1 MVVQLRLIKLALVL
15 AFSLNGVASAE
26 IGKITTQEGSGKVIR
41 KDGGNLAASLSLSIH
56 SYDDVRTGSGKIEI
70 TFDDGSTVKMSPNS
84 KLVIDEFVFDPNPKK
99 SKMAFKVAA
108 GTARFA
114 TGKLGLVD
122 KIKIKIRTRTATIG
136 IRGTDFTTTVDEIG
150 RSLVVLL
157 PDADGVVGEVVV
169 ESLADSV
176 ILNEAFEATV
186 VSTAE
191 TAPTEPIVL
200 DVNENIMSE
209 LLVEDSNTD
218 AKILENQEYEDNT
231 FLDQNELDRD
241 LLEDVDEDQEVEEDN
256 NNQDTKKLDDVLK
269 QIDKKEN
276 QNSQTFSIKGTI
288 IGLDPVTRINTI
300 VKDNQVIFERKVNN
314 TVRLKL
320 DKTGSY
326 SITLEDGHPITVIVG
341 SGESN
346 IHITQEQ

>member
-1 MVVQLRLIKLALVL
+1 MVRQLRLIRQVLVVIL
-15 AFSLNGVASAE
+15 SLSTGIATAD
-26 IGKITTQEGSGKVIR
+26 IGNITSHEGSGEVIR
-41 KDGGNLAASLSLSIH
+41 KDGGSLVASLSLDIH
-56 SYDDVRTGSGKIEI
+56 SYDDVRTGNGKLEI
-70 TFDDGSTVKMSPNS
+70 TFRDDSTVKLSANS

-122 KIKIKIRTRTATIG
+122 KNKIKIRTPTATIG

-169 ESLADSV
+169 ESLVDSV
-176 ILNEAFEATV
+176 TLNEAFQATM

-191 TAPTEPIVL
+191 TSPSEPVIL
-200 DVNENIMSE
+200 ELNDRLMSE
-209 LLVEDSNTD
+209 LFIEE
-218 AKILENQEYEDNT
+218 AEEEIEIIEEQEYEDNT
-231 FLDQNELDRD
+231 FLDQSELD
-241 LLEDVDEDQEVEEDN
+241 EDVFEEELEEDVGED
-256 NNQDTKKLDDVLK
+256 DTKELEKLFNDLK
-269 QIDKKEN
+269 EKEEEK
-276 QNSQTFSIKGTI
+276 SQTFTIKGTS
-288 IGLDPVTRINTI
+288 IGLDPVTKINTI
-300 VKDNQVIFERKVNN
+300 VTDRQVMFERKINN

-326 SITLEDGHPITVIVG
+326 SVTLREDGEPVTVVVG

-346 IHITQEQ
+346 IHITQQQ

>member
-1 MVVQLRLIKLALVL
+1 MRLIKLALVAIL
-15 AFSLNGVASAE
+15 SLSAGNAIAE
-26 IGKITTQEGSGKVIR
+26 IGKITTHEGSGEVIR
-41 KDGGNLAASLSLSIH
+41 KDGGRLVASLSLNIH
-56 SYDDVRTGSGKIEI
+56 SYDDVRTGNGRIEI
-70 TFDDGSTVKMSPNS
+70 TFDDDSTVKMSPNS

-122 KIKIKIRTRTATIG
+122 KNKIKIRTPTATIG

-169 ESLADSV
+169 ESLVDSV
-176 ILNEAFEATV
+176 VLTQAFEATM
-186 VSTAE
+186 VSMAE
-191 TAPTEPIVL
+191 APPTEPVIL
-200 DVNENIMSE
+200 DMNENLMSE
-209 LLVEDSNTD
+209 LLVEEAEEEAEIVED
-218 AKILENQEYEDNT
+218 QEYEDNT
-231 FLDQNELDRD
+231 FLDQNELDD
-241 LLEDVDEDQEVEEDN
+241 DVFSEEEEDEEVEEEISDE
-256 NNQDTKKLDDVLK
+256 DRKELDKLLK
-269 QIDKKEN
+269 ELDKKEKEKA
-276 QNSQTFSIKGTI
+276 QTFTIKGTA
-288 IGLDPVTRINTI
+288 IGLDPVTKINTV

-314 TVRLKL
+314 RVRLKL

-326 SITLEDGHPITVIVG
+326 SITLRDGDPVTVIVG

>member
-1 MVVQLRLIKLALVL
+1 MRLIKLALVAIL
-15 AFSLNGVASAE
+15 SLSAGNAIAE
-26 IGKITTQEGSGKVIR
+26 IGKITTHEGSGEVIR
-41 KDGGNLAASLSLSIH
+41 KDGGRLVASLSLNIH
-56 SYDDVRTGSGKIEI
+56 SYDDVRTGNGRIEI
-70 TFDDGSTVKMSPNS
+70 TFDDDSTVKMSPHS

-122 KIKIKIRTRTATIG
+122 KNKIKIRTPTATIG

-169 ESLADSV
+169 ESLVDSV
-176 ILNEAFEATV
+176 VLTQAFEATM

-191 TAPTEPIVL
+191 TELP
-200 DVNENIMSE
+200 ENLMSE
-209 LLVEDSNTD
+209 LLVEEAEEEAEIVED
-218 AKILENQEYEDNT
+218 QEYEDNT
-231 FLDQNELDRD
+231 FLDQNELDD
-241 LLEDVDEDQEVEEDN
+241 DVFSEEEEDEEVEEEISDE
-256 NNQDTKKLDDVLK
+256 DRKELDKLIKEL
-269 QIDKKEN
+269 DKKEKEKA
-276 QNSQTFSIKGTI
+276 QTFTIKGTA
-288 IGLDPVTRINTI
+288 IGLDPVTKINTV

-314 TVRLKL
+314 RVRLKL

-326 SITLEDGHPITVIVG
+326 SITLRDGDPVTVIVG

>member
-1 MVVQLRLIKLALVL
+1 MRLIKLALVL

-41 KDGGNLAASLSLSIH
+41 KDGGNLVASLSLSIH

-122 KIKIKIRTRTATIG
+122 KNKIKIRTPTATIG

-191 TAPTEPIVL
+191 TAPTEPTIL
-200 DVNENIMSE
+200 DVNENIMNE
-209 LLVEDSNTD
+209 LFVEEDNTD
-218 AKILENQEYEDNT
+218 EKILENQEYEDNT
-231 FLDQNELDRD
+231 ILDQNELD
-241 LLEDVDEDQEVEEDN
+241 EDVFDEEDNDEDQEVEDN
-256 NNQDTKKLDDVLK
+256 SSDQDTKKLDDVLK
-269 QIDKKEN
+269 QLDKKEN
-276 QNSQTFSIKGTI
+276 QNSQTFTIKGTA
-288 IGLDPVTRINTI
+288 IGLDPVTRINTV
-300 VKDNQVIFERKVNN
+300 VKDQQVILERKLNN
-314 TVRLKL
+314 NVRLKL

-326 SITLEDGHPITVIVG
+326 SITLEDGDPITVIVG

>member
-1 MVVQLRLIKLALVL
+1 MVRQLRLIRQVLVVIL
-15 AFSLNGVASAE
+15 SLSTGIATAD
-26 IGKITTQEGSGKVIR
+26 IGNITSHEGSGEVIR
-41 KDGGNLAASLSLSIH
+41 KDGGSLVASLSLDIH
-56 SYDDVRTGSGKIEI
+56 SYDDVRTGNGKLEI
-70 TFDDGSTVKMSPNS
+70 TFRDDSTVKLSANS

-122 KIKIKIRTRTATIG
+122 KNKIKIRTPTATIG

-169 ESLADSV
+169 ESLVDSV
-176 ILNEAFEATV
+176 TLNEAFQATM

-191 TAPTEPIVL
+191 TSPSEPVIL
-200 DVNENIMSE
+200 EMNDRLMSE
-209 LLVEDSNTD
+209 LFIEE
-218 AKILENQEYEDNT
+218 AEEEIEIIEEQEYEDNT
-231 FLDQNELDRD
+231 FLDQSELD
-241 LLEDVDEDQEVEEDN
+241 EDVFEEELEEDVG
-256 NNQDTKKLDDVLK
+256 QDDTKELEKLFNDLK
-269 QIDKKEN
+269 EKEEEK
-276 QNSQTFSIKGTI
+276 SQTFTIKGTS
-288 IGLDPVTRINTI
+288 IGLDPVTKINTI
-300 VKDNQVIFERKVNN
+300 VTDRQVMFERKINN

-326 SITLEDGHPITVIVG
+326 SVTLREDGEPVTVIVG

-346 IHITQEQ
+346 IHITQQQ

>member
-1 MVVQLRLIKLALVL
+1 MRLIKLVLVAIL
-15 AFSLNGVASAE
+15 SLSAGSAIAD
-26 IGKITTQEGSGKVIR
+26 IGKITTHEGSGEVIR
-41 KDGGNLAASLSLSIH
+41 KDGGRLVASLSLVIH
-56 SYDDVRTGSGKIEI
+56 SYDDVRTGNGRIEI
-70 TFDDGSTVKMSPNS
+70 TFDDDSTVKMSPNS

-122 KIKIKIRTRTATIG
+122 KNKIKIRTPTATIG

-169 ESLADSV
+169 ESLVDSV
-176 ILNEAFEATV
+176 VLSQAFEATM

-191 TAPTEPIVL
+191 TAPTEPVIL
-200 DVNENIMSE
+200 EMDNRLMSE
-209 LLVEDSNTD
+209 LFIEEAEEDVEIIEED
-218 AKILENQEYEDNT
+218 QEYEDNT
-231 FLDQNELDRD
+231 FLDQNELDD
-241 LLEDVDEDQEVEEDN
+241 DMFNDDEEDEEEIG
-256 NNQDTKKLDDVLK
+256 DDDRKELENLLK
-269 QIDKKEN
+269 ELDKKEKEKPH
-276 QNSQTFSIKGTI
+276 TFTIKGTTV
-288 IGLDPVTRINTI
+288 GLDPVTKINT
-300 VKDNQVIFERKVNN
+300 VVTDRQVIFERKAVNR
-314 TVRLKL
+314 VRLKL

-326 SITLEDGHPITVIVG
+326 SVTLQDGDPITVIVG

>member
-1 MVVQLRLIKLALVL
+1 LRLIRLALVAIL
-15 AFSLNGVASAE
+15 SLSAGNAIAE
-26 IGKITTQEGSGKVIR
+26 IGKITTHEGSGEVIR
-41 KDGGNLAASLSLSIH
+41 KDGGRLVAFLSLVIH
-56 SYDDVRTGSGKIEI
+56 SYDDVRTGNGRIEI
-70 TFDDGSTVKMSPNS
+70 TFDDDSTVKMSPNS

-122 KIKIKIRTRTATIG
+122 KNKIKIRTPTATIG

-169 ESLADSV
+169 ESLVDSV
-176 ILNEAFEATV
+176 VLTQAFEATM
-186 VSTAE
+186 VSMAE
-191 TAPTEPIVL
+191 APPTEPVIL
-200 DVNENIMSE
+200 DMNENLMSE
-209 LLVEDSNTD
+209 LLVEEAEED
-218 AKILENQEYEDNT
+218 AEVVEDQEYEDNT
-231 FLDQNELDRD
+231 FLDQNELDDD
-241 LLEDVDEDQEVEEDN
+241 LFNEEEEDEEVEEEIGDE
-256 NNQDTKKLDDVLK
+256 DRKELDKLLK
-269 QIDKKEN
+269 ELDKKEKEKA
-276 QNSQTFSIKGTI
+276 QTFTIKGTA
-288 IGLDPVTRINTI
+288 IGLDPVTKINTV

-314 TVRLKL
+314 RVRLKL
-320 DKTGSY
+320 DKAGSY
-326 SITLEDGHPITVIVG
+326 SITLRDGDPVTVIVG

>member
-1 MVVQLRLIKLALVL
+1 MRLLRLIKLVLVL
-15 AFSLNGVASAE
+15 LSLSGVAVAD
-26 IGKITTQEGSGKVIR
+26 IGNITTHEGSGEVIR
-41 KDGGNLAASLSLSIH
+41 KDGGRLVASLSLDIH
-56 SYDDVRTGSGKIEI
+56 SYDDVRTGNGKLEI
-70 TFDDGSTVKMSPNS
+70 TFDDGSTVKLSANS

-122 KIKIKIRTRTATIG
+122 KNKIKIRTPTATIG

-169 ESLADSV
+169 ESLVDSV
-176 ILNEAFEATV
+176 TLNEAFQATM

-191 TAPTEPIVL
+191 AAPTEPVVL
-200 DVNENIMSE
+200 DVDNRLMSE
-209 LLVEDSNTD
+209 LFIEEVEEDVEIIEED
-218 AKILENQEYEDNT
+218 QEYEDNT
-231 FLDQNELDRD
+231 FLDQSELDEDVFDEENEEVDEEIRDDDRNELQN
-241 LLEDVDEDQEVEEDN
+241 LL
-256 NNQDTKKLDDVLK
+256 
-269 QIDKKEN
+269 KEITEKEKEKT
-276 QNSQTFSIKGTI
+276 QVFTIKGTSL
-288 IGLDPVTRINTI
+288 GLDPVTKINTI
-300 VKDNQVIFERKVNN
+300 VTDRQVIFERKVSNR
-314 TVRLKL
+314 VRLKL

-326 SITLEDGHPITVIVG
+326 SVTLKDGEPVTVIVG

-346 IHITQEQ
+346 IQITQEQ

>member
-1 MVVQLRLIKLALVL
+1 MRLIKLALVAIL
-15 AFSLNGVASAE
+15 SLSAGNAIAE
-26 IGKITTQEGSGKVIR
+26 IGKITTHEGSGEVIR
-41 KDGGNLAASLSLSIH
+41 KDGGRLVASLSLVIH
-56 SYDDVRTGSGKIEI
+56 SYDDVRTGNGIIEI
-70 TFDDGSTVKMSPNS
+70 TFDDDSTVKMSPNS

-122 KIKIKIRTRTATIG
+122 KNKIKIRTPTATIG

-169 ESLADSV
+169 ESLVDSV
-176 ILNEAFEATV
+176 VLTQAFEATM
-186 VSTAE
+186 VSMAE
-191 TAPTEPIVL
+191 APPTEPVIL
-200 DVNENIMSE
+200 DMNENLMSE
-209 LLVEDSNTD
+209 LLVEEAEED
-218 AKILENQEYEDNT
+218 AEVVEDQEYEDNT
-231 FLDQNELDRD
+231 FLDQNELDDD
-241 LLEDVDEDQEVEEDN
+241 LFNEEEEDEEVEEEIGDE
-256 NNQDTKKLDDVLK
+256 DRKELDKLLK
-269 QIDKKEN
+269 ELDKKEKEKA
-276 QNSQTFSIKGTI
+276 QTFTIKGTA
-288 IGLDPVTRINTI
+288 IGLDPVTKINTV

-314 TVRLKL
+314 RVRLKL

-326 SITLEDGHPITVIVG
+326 SITLRDGDPVTVIVG

>member
-1 MVVQLRLIKLALVL
+1 MRLIKLVLVAIL
-15 AFSLNGVASAE
+15 SLSAGSAIAD
-26 IGKITTQEGSGKVIR
+26 IGKITTHEGSGEVIR
-41 KDGGNLAASLSLSIH
+41 KDGGRLVASLSLDIH
-56 SYDDVRTGSGKIEI
+56 SYDDIRTGNGRIEI
-70 TFDDGSTVKMSPNS
+70 TFDDDSTVKMSPNS

-122 KIKIKIRTRTATIG
+122 KNKIKIRTPTATIG

-169 ESLADSV
+169 ESLVDSV
-176 ILNEAFEATV
+176 VLSQAFEATM

-191 TAPTEPIVL
+191 TAPTEPVIL
-200 DVNENIMSE
+200 EMDNRLMSE
-209 LLVEDSNTD
+209 LFIEEAEDDVEIIEED
-218 AKILENQEYEDNT
+218 QEYEDNT
-231 FLDQNELDRD
+231 FLDQNELDD
-241 LLEDVDEDQEVEEDN
+241 DMFNEEEEDEEVEEEISDG
-256 NNQDTKKLDDVLK
+256 DRKELEKLLK
-269 QIDKKEN
+269 ELDKKEKEKA
-276 QNSQTFSIKGTI
+276 QTFTIKGTA
-288 IGLDPVTRINTI
+288 IGLDPVTKINT
-300 VKDNQVIFERKVNN
+300 VVTDRQVIFDRKVNN
-314 TVRLKL
+314 RVRLKL

-326 SITLEDGHPITVIVG
+326 SVTLQDGDPITVIVG

>member
-1 MVVQLRLIKLALVL
+1 MRLIKLVLVAIL
-15 AFSLNGVASAE
+15 SLSAGSAIAD
-26 IGKITTQEGSGKVIR
+26 IGKITTHEGSGEVIR
-41 KDGGNLAASLSLSIH
+41 KDGGRLVASLSLNIH
-56 SYDDVRTGSGKIEI
+56 SYDDVRTGNGRIEI
-70 TFDDGSTVKMSPNS
+70 TFDDDSTVKMSPNS

-122 KIKIKIRTRTATIG
+122 KNKIKIRTPTATIG

-169 ESLADSV
+169 ESLVDSV
-176 ILNEAFEATV
+176 VLTQAFEATM
-186 VSTAE
+186 VSMAE
-191 TAPTEPIVL
+191 APPTEPVIL
-200 DVNENIMSE
+200 DMNENLMSE
-209 LLVEDSNTD
+209 LLVEEAEED
-218 AKILENQEYEDNT
+218 AEVVEDQEYEDNT
-231 FLDQNELDRD
+231 FLDQNELDD
-241 LLEDVDEDQEVEEDN
+241 DVFSEEEEDEEVEEEISDE
-256 NNQDTKKLDDVLK
+256 DRKELDKLLK
-269 QIDKKEN
+269 ELDKKEKEKA
-276 QNSQTFSIKGTI
+276 QTFTIKGTA
-288 IGLDPVTRINTI
+288 IGLDPVTKINTV

-314 TVRLKL
+314 RVRLKL

-326 SITLEDGHPITVIVG
+326 SITLRDGDPVTVIVG

-346 IHITQEQ
+346 IQITQEQ

>member
-1 MVVQLRLIKLALVL
+1 MVRQLRLIRQVLVVIL
-15 AFSLNGVASAE
+15 SLSTGIATAD
-26 IGKITTQEGSGKVIR
+26 IGNITSHEGSGEVIR
-41 KDGGNLAASLSLSIH
+41 KDGGSLVASLSLDIH
-56 SYDDVRTGSGKIEI
+56 SYDDVRTGNGKLEI
-70 TFDDGSTVKMSPNS
+70 TFDDGSTVKLSANS

-122 KIKIKIRTRTATIG
+122 KNKIKIRTPTATIG

-169 ESLADSV
+169 ESLVDSV
-176 ILNEAFEATV
+176 TLNEAFQATM

-191 TAPTEPIVL
+191 TSPSEPVIL
-200 DVNENIMSE
+200 ELNDRLMSE
-209 LLVEDSNTD
+209 LFIEE
-218 AKILENQEYEDNT
+218 AEEEIEIIEEQEYEHNT
-231 FLDQNELDRD
+231 FLDQSELD
-241 LLEDVDEDQEVEEDN
+241 EDVFEEELEEDVGEE
-256 NNQDTKKLDDVLK
+256 DTKELEKLFNDLK
-269 QIDKKEN
+269 EKEEEK
-276 QNSQTFSIKGTI
+276 SQTFTIKGTS
-288 IGLDPVTRINTI
+288 IGLDPVTKINTI
-300 VKDNQVIFERKVNN
+300 VTDRQVMFERKINN

-326 SITLEDGHPITVIVG
+326 SVTLREDGEPVTVVVG

-346 IHITQEQ
+346 IHITQQQ

>member
-1 MVVQLRLIKLALVL
+1 MRLIKLALVAIL
-15 AFSLNGVASAE
+15 SHSAGNAIAE
-26 IGKITTQEGSGKVIR
+26 IGKITTHEGSGEVIR
-41 KDGGNLAASLSLSIH
+41 KDGGRLVASLSLNIH
-56 SYDDVRTGSGKIEI
+56 SYDDVRTGNGRIEI
-70 TFDDGSTVKMSPNS
+70 TFDDDSTVKMSPNS

-122 KIKIKIRTRTATIG
+122 KNKIKIRTPTATIG

-169 ESLADSV
+169 ESLVDSV
-176 ILNEAFEATV
+176 VLTQAFEATM
-186 VSTAE
+186 VSMAE
-191 TAPTEPIVL
+191 APPTEPVIL
-200 DVNENIMSE
+200 DMNENLMSE
-209 LLVEDSNTD
+209 LLVEEAEEEAEIVED
-218 AKILENQEYEDNT
+218 QEYEDNT
-231 FLDQNELDRD
+231 FLDQNELDD
-241 LLEDVDEDQEVEEDN
+241 DVFSEEEEDEEVEEEISDE
-256 NNQDTKKLDDVLK
+256 DRKELDKLLK
-269 QIDKKEN
+269 ELDKKEKEKA
-276 QNSQTFSIKGTI
+276 QTFTIKGTA
-288 IGLDPVTRINTI
+288 IGLDPVTKINTV

-314 TVRLKL
+314 RVRLKL

-326 SITLEDGHPITVIVG
+326 SVTLQDGDPITVIVG

>member
-1 MVVQLRLIKLALVL
+1 LKSIKQVLVVIL
-15 AFSLNGVASAE
+15 SLSAGIASAD
-26 IGKITTQEGSGKVIR
+26 IGKITSHEGSGEVIR
-41 KDGGNLAASLSLSIH
+41 KDSGNLVASLSLVIH
-56 SYDDVRTGSGKIEI
+56 SYDDVRTGNGKLEI
-70 TFDDGSTVKMSPNS
+70 TFRDDSTVKLSANS

-122 KIKIKIRTRTATIG
+122 KNKIKIRTPTATIG

-169 ESLADSV
+169 ESLVDSV
-176 ILNEAFEATV
+176 VLNEAFQATM

-191 TAPTEPIVL
+191 TSPSEPVIL
-200 DVNENIMSE
+200 EMNDRLMSE
-209 LLVEDSNTD
+209 LFIEEVEEEVE
-218 AKILENQEYEDNT
+218 ILEEQEYEDNT
-231 FLDQNELDRD
+231 LLDHNHL
-241 LLEDVDEDQEVEEDN
+241 DEDIFEEELEEDIGEE
-256 NNQDTKKLDDVLK
+256 DLRELEKLFNDLK
-269 QIDKKEN
+269 EKEEEK
-276 QNSQTFSIKGTI
+276 SQTFTIKGTS
-288 IGLDPVTRINTI
+288 IGLDPVTKINTI
-300 VKDNQVIFERKVNN
+300 VTDRQVMFERKVNN

-326 SITLEDGHPITVIVG
+326 SVTLREDGEPVTVVVG

-346 IHITQEQ
+346 IHITQQQ

>member
-1 MVVQLRLIKLALVL
+1 MKLIKLALVAIL
-15 AFSLNGVASAE
+15 SLSAGNAIAE
-26 IGKITTQEGSGKVIR
+26 IGKITTHEGSGEVIR
-41 KDGGNLAASLSLSIH
+41 KDGGRLVASLSLNIH
-56 SYDDVRTGSGKIEI
+56 SYDDVRTGNGRIEI
-70 TFDDGSTVKMSPNS
+70 TFDDDSTVKMSPNS

-122 KIKIKIRTRTATIG
+122 KNKIKIRTPTATIG

-169 ESLADSV
+169 ESLVDSV
-176 ILNEAFEATV
+176 VLTQAFEATM
-186 VSTAE
+186 VSMAE
-191 TAPTEPIVL
+191 APPTEPVIL
-200 DVNENIMSE
+200 DMNENLMSE
-209 LLVEDSNTD
+209 LLVEEAEED
-218 AKILENQEYEDNT
+218 AEVVEDQEYEDNT
-231 FLDQNELDRD
+231 FLDQNELDD
-241 LLEDVDEDQEVEEDN
+241 DVFNEEEEDEEVEEEIGDE
-256 NNQDTKKLDDVLK
+256 DRKELDKLLK
-269 QIDKKEN
+269 ELDKKEKEKA
-276 QNSQTFSIKGTI
+276 QTFTIKGTT
-288 IGLDPVTRINTI
+288 IGLDPVTKINT
-300 VKDNQVIFERKVNN
+300 VVTDRQVIFDRKVNN
-314 TVRLKL
+314 RVRLKL

-326 SITLEDGHPITVIVG
+326 SVTLQDGDPITVIVG

>member
-1 MVVQLRLIKLALVL
+1 MVIL
-15 AFSLNGVASAE
+15 SLSTGIATAD
-26 IGKITTQEGSGKVIR
+26 IGNITSHEGSGEVIR
-41 KDGGNLAASLSLSIH
+41 KDGGSLVASLSLDIH
-56 SYDDVRTGSGKIEI
+56 SYDDVRTGNGKLEI
-70 TFDDGSTVKMSPNS
+70 TFDDGSTVKLSANS

-122 KIKIKIRTRTATIG
+122 KNKIKIRTPTATIG

-169 ESLADSV
+169 ESLVDSV
-176 ILNEAFEATV
+176 TLNEAFQATM

-191 TAPTEPIVL
+191 TSPSEPVIL
-200 DVNENIMSE
+200 ELNDRLMSE
-209 LLVEDSNTD
+209 LFIEE
-218 AKILENQEYEDNT
+218 AEEEIEIIEEQEYEDNT
-231 FLDQNELDRD
+231 FLDQSELD
-241 LLEDVDEDQEVEEDN
+241 EDVFEEELEEDVGEE
-256 NNQDTKKLDDVLK
+256 DTKELEKLFNDLK
-269 QIDKKEN
+269 EKEEEK
-276 QNSQTFSIKGTI
+276 SQTFTIKGTS
-288 IGLDPVTRINTI
+288 IGLDPVTKINTI
-300 VKDNQVIFERKVNN
+300 VTDRQVMFERKINN

-326 SITLEDGHPITVIVG
+326 SVTLREDGEPVTVVVG

-346 IHITQEQ
+346 IHITQQQ

>member
-1 MVVQLRLIKLALVL
+1 MRLIKLVLVAIL
-15 AFSLNGVASAE
+15 SLSAGSAIAD
-26 IGKITTQEGSGKVIR
+26 IGKITTHEGSGEVIR
-41 KDGGNLAASLSLSIH
+41 KDGGRLVASLSLNIH
-56 SYDDVRTGSGKIEI
+56 SYDDVRTGNGRIEI
-70 TFDDGSTVKMSPNS
+70 TFDDDSTVKISPNS

-122 KIKIKIRTRTATIG
+122 KNKIKIRTPTATIG

-169 ESLADSV
+169 ESLVDSV
-176 ILNEAFEATV
+176 VLTQAFEATM
-186 VSTAE
+186 VSMAE
-191 TAPTEPIVL
+191 APPTEPVIL
-200 DVNENIMSE
+200 DMNENLMSE
-209 LLVEDSNTD
+209 LLVEEAEEEAEIVED
-218 AKILENQEYEDNT
+218 QEYEDNT
-231 FLDQNELDRD
+231 FLDQNELDD
-241 LLEDVDEDQEVEEDN
+241 DVFSEEEEDEEVEEEISDE
-256 NNQDTKKLDDVLK
+256 DRKELDKLLK
-269 QIDKKEN
+269 ELDKKEKEKA
-276 QNSQTFSIKGTI
+276 QTFTIKGTA
-288 IGLDPVTRINTI
+288 IGLDPVTKINTV

-314 TVRLKL
+314 RVRLKL

-326 SITLEDGHPITVIVG
+326 SITLRDGDPVTVIVG

>member
-1 MVVQLRLIKLALVL
+1 MRLIRLALAM

-26 IGKITTQEGSGKVIR
+26 IGKITTHEGSGEVIR
-41 KDGGNLAASLSLSIH
+41 KDGGRLVASLSLVIH
-56 SYDDVRTGSGKIEI
+56 SYDDVRTGNGRIEI
-70 TFDDGSTVKMSPNS
+70 TFDDDSTVKMSPNS

-122 KIKIKIRTRTATIG
+122 KDKIKIRTPTATIG

-169 ESLADSV
+169 ESLVDSV
-176 ILNEAFEATV
+176 VLTQAFEATM
-186 VSTAE
+186 VSMAE
-191 TAPTEPIVL
+191 APPTEPVIL
-200 DVNENIMSE
+200 DMNENLMSE
-209 LLVEDSNTD
+209 LLVEEAEED
-218 AKILENQEYEDNT
+218 AEVVEDQEYEDNT
-231 FLDQNELDRD
+231 FLDQNELDDD
-241 LLEDVDEDQEVEEDN
+241 LFNEEEEDEEVEEEIGDE
-256 NNQDTKKLDDVLK
+256 DRKELDKLLK
-269 QIDKKEN
+269 ELDKKEKEKA
-276 QNSQTFSIKGTI
+276 QTFTIKGTA
-288 IGLDPVTRINTI
+288 IGLDPVTKINTV

-314 TVRLKL
+314 RVRLKL

-326 SITLEDGHPITVIVG
+326 SITLRDGDPVTVIVG

>member
-1 MVVQLRLIKLALVL
+1 MRLLRLIKLVLVL
-15 AFSLNGVASAE
+15 LSLSGVAVAD
-26 IGKITTQEGSGKVIR
+26 IGNITTHEGSGEVIR
-41 KDGGNLAASLSLSIH
+41 KDGGRLVASLSLDIH
-56 SYDDVRTGSGKIEI
+56 SYDDVRTNNGKLEI
-70 TFDDGSTVKMSPNS
+70 TFDDGSTVKLSANS

-122 KIKIKIRTRTATIG
+122 KNKIKIRTPTATIG

-169 ESLADSV
+169 ESLVDSV
-176 ILNEAFEATV
+176 TLNEAFQATM

-191 TAPTEPIVL
+191 ASPTEPVIL
-200 DVNENIMSE
+200 DVDNKLMSE
-209 LLVEDSNTD
+209 LFIEEVEEDIE
-218 AKILENQEYEDNT
+218 ILEEDQEYEDNT
-231 FLDQNELDRD
+231 FLDQSELD
-241 LLEDVDEDQEVEEDN
+241 EDVFEDEELEEDVGE
-256 NNQDTKKLDDVLK
+256 DDVRELEKLFNDLK
-269 QIDKKEN
+269 EKEEEK
-276 QNSQTFSIKGTI
+276 SQTFTIKGTS
-288 IGLDPVTRINTI
+288 IGLDPVTKINTI
-300 VKDNQVIFERKVNN
+300 VTDRQVMFERKVNN

-326 SITLEDGHPITVIVG
+326 SVTLREDGEPVTVVVG

-346 IHITQEQ
+346 IHITQQQ

>member
-1 MVVQLRLIKLALVL
+1 MRLLRLIRLVL
-15 AFSLNGVASAE
+15 VLLSLNGVALAD
-26 IGKITTQEGSGKVIR
+26 IGKITTHEGSGEVIR
-41 KDGGNLAASLSLSIH
+41 KDGGRLVASLSLNIH
-56 SYDDVRTGSGKIEI
+56 SYDDVRTGNGRIEI
-70 TFDDGSTVKMSPNS
+70 TFDDDSTVKMSPNS

-122 KIKIKIRTRTATIG
+122 KNKIKIRTPTATIG

-169 ESLADSV
+169 ESLVDSV
-176 ILNEAFEATV
+176 VLTQAFEATM
-186 VSTAE
+186 VSMA
-191 TAPTEPIVL
+191 AAPPTEPVIL
-200 DVNENIMSE
+200 DMNENLMSE
-209 LLVEDSNTD
+209 LLVEEVEED
-218 AKILENQEYEDNT
+218 AEVVEDQEYEDNT
-231 FLDQNELDRD
+231 FLDQNELDD
-241 LLEDVDEDQEVEEDN
+241 DVFNEEEEDEEVEEEISDE
-256 NNQDTKKLDDVLK
+256 DRKELDKLLK
-269 QIDKKEN
+269 ELDKKEKEKA
-276 QNSQTFSIKGTI
+276 QTFTIKGTA
-288 IGLDPVTRINTI
+288 IGLDPVTKINTV

-314 TVRLKL
+314 RVRLKL

-326 SITLEDGHPITVIVG
+326 SITLRDGDPVTVIVG

>member
-1 MVVQLRLIKLALVL
+1 MRLIKLALVAIL
-15 AFSLNGVASAE
+15 SLSAGNAIAD
-26 IGKITTQEGSGKVIR
+26 IGKITTHEGSGEVIR
-41 KDGGNLAASLSLSIH
+41 KDGGRLVASLSLNIH
-56 SYDDVRTGSGKIEI
+56 SYDDVRTGNGRIEI
-70 TFDDGSTVKMSPNS
+70 TFDDDSTVKMSPNS
-84 KLVIDEFVFDPNPKK
+84 KLVIDEFLFDPNPKK

-122 KIKIKIRTRTATIG
+122 KNKIKIRTPTATIG

-169 ESLADSV
+169 ESLVDSV
-176 ILNEAFEATV
+176 VLTQAFEATM

-191 TAPTEPIVL
+191 TAPTEPVILEL
-200 DVNENIMSE
+200 DNRLMSE
-209 LLVEDSNTD
+209 LFIEEAEEDTEIIEED
-218 AKILENQEYEDNT
+218 QEYEDNT
-231 FLDQNELDRD
+231 FLDQNELD
-241 LLEDVDEDQEVEEDN
+241 EDVFEEEEDEEV
-256 NNQDTKKLDDVLK
+256 DEEISEEDRKELDNVLK
-269 QIDKKEN
+269 DLAKKEEEKP
-276 QNSQTFSIKGTI
+276 QAVTIKGTAL
-288 IGLDPVTRINTI
+288 GLDPVTKINTS
-300 VKDNQVIFERKVNN
+300 VTDRQVIFERKANN
-314 TVRLKL
+314 RVRLKL

-326 SITLEDGHPITVIVG
+326 SVTLQDGDPITVIVG

>member
-1 MVVQLRLIKLALVL
+1 MRLLRLIRLVL
-15 AFSLNGVASAE
+15 VLLSLNGVALAD
-26 IGKITTQEGSGKVIR
+26 IGKITTHEGSGEVIR
-41 KDGGNLAASLSLSIH
+41 KDGGRLVASLSLNIH
-56 SYDDVRTGSGKIEI
+56 SYDDVRTGNGRIEI
-70 TFDDGSTVKMSPNS
+70 TFNDDSTVKMSPNS

-122 KIKIKIRTRTATIG
+122 KNKIKIRTPTATIG

-169 ESLADSV
+169 ESLVDSV
-176 ILNEAFEATV
+176 ILNEAFQATM

-191 TAPTEPIVL
+191 AAPTEPVILEVDNRL
-200 DVNENIMSE
+200 MSE
-209 LLVEDSNTD
+209 LFIEEAEEDVE
-218 AKILENQEYEDNT
+218 IIEENQEYEDNT
-231 FLDQNELDRD
+231 FLDQSELD
-241 LLEDVDEDQEVEEDN
+241 EDVFDEDDEEVDEEIRDE
-256 NNQDTKKLDDVLK
+256 DRKELDKLLKDLAKKD
-269 QIDKKEN
+269 DKKP
-276 QNSQTFSIKGTI
+276 QTFTIKGTTL
-288 IGLDPVTRINTI
+288 GLDPVTKINTVI
-300 VKDNQVIFERKVNN
+300 TDRQVIFERKVNN
-314 TVRLKL
+314 RVRLKL

-326 SITLEDGHPITVIVG
+326 SVTLEDGDPITVIVG

>member
-1 MVVQLRLIKLALVL
+1 M

-26 IGKITTQEGSGKVIR
+26 IGKITTHEGSGEVIR
-41 KDGGNLAASLSLSIH
+41 KDGGRLVASLSLNIH
-56 SYDDVRTGSGKIEI
+56 SYDDVRTGNGRIEI
-70 TFDDGSTVKMSPNS
+70 TFDDDSTVKMSPNS

-122 KIKIKIRTRTATIG
+122 KNKIKIRTPTATIG

-169 ESLADSV
+169 ESLVDSV
-176 ILNEAFEATV
+176 VLTQAFEATM

-191 TAPTEPIVL
+191 TAPTEPVILEL
-200 DVNENIMSE
+200 DNRLMSE
-209 LLVEDSNTD
+209 LFIEEAEEDAEIIEED
-218 AKILENQEYEDNT
+218 QEYEDNT
-231 FLDQNELDRD
+231 FLDQNELD
-241 LLEDVDEDQEVEEDN
+241 EDVFEEED
-256 NNQDTKKLDDVLK
+256 DEEVDEEISEEDRKELDNVLK
-269 QIDKKEN
+269 DLAKKEEEKP
-276 QNSQTFSIKGTI
+276 QTFTIKGTAL
-288 IGLDPVTRINTI
+288 GLDPVTKINTS
-300 VKDNQVIFERKVNN
+300 VTDRQVIFERKVNN
-314 TVRLKL
+314 RVRLKL
-320 DKTGSY
+320 EKTGSY
-326 SITLEDGHPITVIVG
+326 SVTLEDGDPITVIVG

>member
-1 MVVQLRLIKLALVL
+1 MVRQLKSIKQVLVVIL
-15 AFSLNGVASAE
+15 SLSAGIASAD
-26 IGKITTQEGSGKVIR
+26 IGKITSHEGSGEVIR
-41 KDGGNLAASLSLSIH
+41 KDSGNLVASLSLVIH
-56 SYDDVRTGSGKIEI
+56 SYDDVRTGNGKLEI
-70 TFDDGSTVKMSPNS
+70 TFRDDSTVKLSANS

-122 KIKIKIRTRTATIG
+122 KNKIKIRTPTATIG

-169 ESLADSV
+169 ESLVDSV
-176 ILNEAFEATV
+176 VLNEAFQATM

-191 TAPTEPIVL
+191 TSPSEPVIL
-200 DVNENIMSE
+200 EMNDRLMSE
-209 LLVEDSNTD
+209 LFIEEVEEEVE
-218 AKILENQEYEDNT
+218 ILEEQEYEDNT
-231 FLDQNELDRD
+231 LLDHNHL
-241 LLEDVDEDQEVEEDN
+241 DEDIFEEELEEDIGEE
-256 NNQDTKKLDDVLK
+256 DLRELEKLFNDLK
-269 QIDKKEN
+269 EKEEEK
-276 QNSQTFSIKGTI
+276 SQTFTIKGTS
-288 IGLDPVTRINTI
+288 IGLDPVTKINTI
-300 VKDNQVIFERKVNN
+300 VTDRQVMFERKVNN

-326 SITLEDGHPITVIVG
+326 SVTLREDGEPVTVVVG

-346 IHITQEQ
+346 IHITQQQ

>member
-1 MVVQLRLIKLALVL
+1 MRLIKLALVAIL
-15 AFSLNGVASAE
+15 SLSAGNAIAE
-26 IGKITTQEGSGKVIR
+26 IGKITTHEGSGEVIR
-41 KDGGNLAASLSLSIH
+41 KDGGRLVASLSLNIH
-56 SYDDVRTGSGKIEI
+56 SYDDVRTGNGRIEI
-70 TFDDGSTVKMSPNS
+70 TFDDDSTVKMSPNS

-122 KIKIKIRTRTATIG
+122 KNKIKIRTPTATIG

-169 ESLADSV
+169 ESLVDSV
-176 ILNEAFEATV
+176 VLTQAFEATM
-186 VSTAE
+186 VSMAE
-191 TAPTEPIVL
+191 APPTEPVIL
-200 DVNENIMSE
+200 DMNENLMSE
-209 LLVEDSNTD
+209 LLVEEAEEEAEVVED
-218 AKILENQEYEDNT
+218 QEYEDNT
-231 FLDQNELDRD
+231 FLDQNELDD
-241 LLEDVDEDQEVEEDN
+241 DVFSEEEEDEEVEEEIGDE
-256 NNQDTKKLDDVLK
+256 DRKELDKLLK
-269 QIDKKEN
+269 ELDKKEKEKA
-276 QNSQTFSIKGTI
+276 QTFTIKGTA
-288 IGLDPVTRINTI
+288 IGLDPVTKINTV

-314 TVRLKL
+314 RVRLKL
-320 DKTGSY
+320 DKAGSY
-326 SITLEDGHPITVIVG
+326 SITLRDGDPVTVIVG

>member
-1 MVVQLRLIKLALVL
+1 MRLIKLALVL
-15 AFSLNGVASAE
+15 FSLNGVAVAD
-26 IGKITTQEGSGKVIR
+26 IGKITSHEGSGEVIR
-41 KDGGNLAASLSLSIH
+41 KDSGSLVASLSMVIH
-56 SYDDVRTGSGKIEI
+56 SYDDVRTGNGNLEI
-70 TFDDGSTVKMSPNS
+70 TFRDDSTVKMSPNS

-122 KIKIKIRTRTATIG
+122 KNKIKIRTPTATIG

-169 ESLADSV
+169 ESLVDSV
-176 ILNEAFEATV
+176 VLTQAFEATM
-186 VSTAE
+186 VSMAE
-191 TAPTEPIVL
+191 APPSEPVIL
-200 DVNENIMSE
+200 EMNDNLMSE
-209 LLVEDSNTD
+209 LLVEEAEEDVEL
-218 AKILENQEYEDNT
+218 LEEQEYEDNT
-231 FLDQNELDRD
+231 FLDANELD
-241 LLEDVDEDQEVEEDN
+241 EDVFEDEELEEDIGEE
-256 NNQDTKKLDDVLK
+256 DVKELEKLFDELK
-269 QIDKKEN
+269 EKEEEKG
-276 QNSQTFSIKGTI
+276 QTFTIKGTS
-288 IGLDPVTRINTI
+288 IGLDPVTKINTI
-300 VKDNQVIFERKVNN
+300 VTDRQVMFERKVNN

-326 SITLEDGHPITVIVG
+326 SVTLQEDGEPVTVIVG

-346 IHITQEQ
+346 IHITQQQ

>member
-1 MVVQLRLIKLALVL
+1 MRLLRLIRLVL
-15 AFSLNGVASAE
+15 VLLSLNGVALAD
-26 IGKITTQEGSGKVIR
+26 IGKITTHEGSGEVIR
-41 KDGGNLAASLSLSIH
+41 KDGGRLVASLSLNIH
-56 SYDDVRTGSGKIEI
+56 SYDDVRTGNGRIEI
-70 TFDDGSTVKMSPNS
+70 TFNDDSTVKMSPNS
-84 KLVIDEFVFDPNPKK
+84 KLVIDEFVFDPTPKK

-122 KIKIKIRTRTATIG
+122 KNKIKIRTPTATIG

-169 ESLADSV
+169 ESLVDSV
-176 ILNEAFEATV
+176 VLNEAFQATM

-191 TAPTEPIVL
+191 AAPTEPVILEVDNRL
-200 DVNENIMSE
+200 MSE
-209 LLVEDSNTD
+209 LFIEEAEEDVE
-218 AKILENQEYEDNT
+218 IIEENQEYEDNT
-231 FLDQNELDRD
+231 FLDQSELDED
-241 LLEDVDEDQEVEEDN
+241 VFDEDDEDVDEEIRDEDRKEL
-256 NNQDTKKLDDVLK
+256 DKLLK
-269 QIDKKEN
+269 DLSEKDDKKP
-276 QNSQTFSIKGTI
+276 QTFTIKGTA
-288 IGLDPVTRINTI
+288 IGLDPVTKINT
-300 VKDNQVIFERKVNN
+300 VVTDRQVIFERKVNN
-314 TVRLKL
+314 RVRLKL

-326 SITLEDGHPITVIVG
+326 SVTLEDGDPITVIVG

>member
-1 MVVQLRLIKLALVL
+1 MVRQLRLIRQVLVVIL
-15 AFSLNGVASAE
+15 SLSTGIATAD
-26 IGKITTQEGSGKVIR
+26 IGNITSHEGSGEVIR
-41 KDGGNLAASLSLSIH
+41 KDGGSLVASLSLDIH
-56 SYDDVRTGSGKIEI
+56 SYDDVRTGNGKLEI
-70 TFDDGSTVKMSPNS
+70 TFRDDSTVKLSANS

-122 KIKIKIRTRTATIG
+122 KNKIKIRTPTATIG

-169 ESLADSV
+169 ESLVDSV
-176 ILNEAFEATV
+176 TLNEAFQATM

-191 TAPTEPIVL
+191 TSPSEPVIL
-200 DVNENIMSE
+200 EMNDRLMSE
-209 LLVEDSNTD
+209 LFIEE
-218 AKILENQEYEDNT
+218 AEEEIEIIEEQEYEDNT
-231 FLDQNELDRD
+231 FLDQSELD
-241 LLEDVDEDQEVEEDN
+241 EDVFEEELEEDVGED
-256 NNQDTKKLDDVLK
+256 DTKELEKLFNDLK
-269 QIDKKEN
+269 EKEEEK
-276 QNSQTFSIKGTI
+276 SQTFTIKGTS
-288 IGLDPVTRINTI
+288 IGLDPVTKINTI
-300 VKDNQVIFERKVNN
+300 VTDRQVMFERKVNN

-326 SITLEDGHPITVIVG
+326 SVTLREDGEPVTVVVG

-346 IHITQEQ
+346 IHITQQQ

>member
-1 MVVQLRLIKLALVL
+1 MRLLRLIRLVL
-15 AFSLNGVASAE
+15 VLLSLNGVALAD
-26 IGKITTQEGSGKVIR
+26 IGKITTHEGSGEVIR
-41 KDGGNLAASLSLSIH
+41 KDGGRLVASLSLNIH
-56 SYDDVRTGSGKIEI
+56 SYDDVRTGNGRIEI
-70 TFDDGSTVKMSPNS
+70 TFNDDSTVKMSPNS
-84 KLVIDEFVFDPNPKK
+84 KLVIHEFVFDPNPKK

-122 KIKIKIRTRTATIG
+122 KNKIKIRTPTATIG

-169 ESLADSV
+169 ESLVDSV
-176 ILNEAFEATV
+176 ILNEAFQATM

-191 TAPTEPIVL
+191 AAPTEPVILEVDNRL
-200 DVNENIMSE
+200 MSE
-209 LLVEDSNTD
+209 LFIEEAEEDVE
-218 AKILENQEYEDNT
+218 IIEENQEYEDNT
-231 FLDQNELDRD
+231 FLDQSELD
-241 LLEDVDEDQEVEEDN
+241 EDVFDEDDEEVDEEIRDE
-256 NNQDTKKLDDVLK
+256 DRKELDKLLKDLAKKD
-269 QIDKKEN
+269 DKKP
-276 QNSQTFSIKGTI
+276 QTFTIKGTTL
-288 IGLDPVTRINTI
+288 GLDPVTKINTVI
-300 VKDNQVIFERKVNN
+300 TDRQVIFERKVNN
-314 TVRLKL
+314 RVRLKL

-326 SITLEDGHPITVIVG
+326 SVTLEDGDPITVIVG

>member
-1 MVVQLRLIKLALVL
+1 MIILM
-15 AFSLNGVASAE
+15 NGQVNKRASRRDNM
-26 IGKITTQEGSGKVIR
+26 KIDK
-41 KDGGNLAASLSLSIH
+41 
-56 SYDDVRTGSGKIEI
+56 
-70 TFDDGSTVKMSPNS
+70 
-84 KLVIDEFVFDPNPKK
+84 KLVI
-99 SKMAFKVAA
+99 
-108 GTARFA
+108 
-114 TGKLGLVD
+114 
-122 KIKIKIRTRTATIG
+122 
-136 IRGTDFTTTVDEIG
+136 
-150 RSLVVLL
+150 
-157 PDADGVVGEVVV
+157 
-169 ESLADSV
+169 
-176 ILNEAFEATV
+176 
-186 VSTAE
+186 
-191 TAPTEPIVL
+191 
-200 DVNENIMSE
+200 
-209 LLVEDSNTD
+209 
-218 AKILENQEYEDNT
+218 EYK
-231 FLDQNELDRD
+231 D
-241 LLEDVDEDQEVEEDN
+241 LLEDVDEEQEVEEDN

>member
-1 MVVQLRLIKLALVL
+1 MRLIKLVLVAIL
-15 AFSLNGVASAE
+15 SLSAGSAIAD
-26 IGKITTQEGSGKVIR
+26 IGKITTHEGSGEVIR
-41 KDGGNLAASLSLSIH
+41 KDCGRLVASLSLDIH
-56 SYDDVRTGSGKIEI
+56 SYDDIRTGNGRIEI
-70 TFDDGSTVKMSPNS
+70 TFDDDSTVKMSPNS

-122 KIKIKIRTRTATIG
+122 KNKIKIRTPTATIG

-169 ESLADSV
+169 ESLVDSV
-176 ILNEAFEATV
+176 VLTQAFEATM
-186 VSTAE
+186 VSMA
-191 TAPTEPIVL
+191 AAPPTEPVIL
-200 DVNENIMSE
+200 DMNENLMSE
-209 LLVEDSNTD
+209 LLVEEVEED
-218 AKILENQEYEDNT
+218 AEVVEDQEYEDNT
-231 FLDQNELDRD
+231 FLDQNELDD
-241 LLEDVDEDQEVEEDN
+241 DVFNEEEEDEEVEEEISDE
-256 NNQDTKKLDDVLK
+256 DRKELDKLLK
-269 QIDKKEN
+269 ELDKKEKEKA
-276 QNSQTFSIKGTI
+276 QTFTIKGTA
-288 IGLDPVTRINTI
+288 IGLDPVTKINTV

-314 TVRLKL
+314 RVRLKL

-326 SITLEDGHPITVIVG
+326 SITLRDGDPVTVIVG